1 MNDSRSTI
9 RDARSTRR
17 GFTLI
22 ELMVVLCI
30 MAILAMMAQPR
41 LARTIQRDRVR
52 RAGQKL
58 AADARL
64 LQSEAVRMRTQTALG
79 INPGADFYALWY
91 FKTSTANWK
100 PLDYLAPR
108 IAGLTSFAMDADYKV
123 AIDRLASGA
132 TTIKFDRYGM
142 PGSDETVTLGLGKL
156 RIDVAFE
163 AGTGN
168 VSVGSLYEAGTS
180 TYPTQTAWPDD
191 TAMKGTAPS

>member
-1 MNDSRSTI
+1 MRQARVTTHNARRA
-9 RDARSTRR
+9 RD

-30 MAILAMMAQPR
+30 MAIVAMIAQPR

-58 AADARL
+58 ATDARL
-64 LQSEAVRMRTQTALG
+64 LQSEAVRLRTPTALG
-79 INPGADFYALWY
+79 FNPAADFYTLWY
-91 FKTSTANWK
+91 FKTSSASWK

-108 IAGLTSFAMDADYKV
+108 IQGLTSYAMDADYKV

-132 TTIKFDRYGM
+132 TAIKFDRYGM
-142 PGSDETVTLGLGKL
+142 PTSDEVVTVGLGKL
-156 RIDVAFE
+156 RIDVYFE

-168 VSVGSLYEAGTS
+168 ITVGSLYEAGTS
-180 TYPTQTAWPDD
+180 TNPTQTAWPDD
-191 TAMKGTAPS
+191 SAIKGTAPS